1 MSRLKP
7 WQGVVLAFVLT
18 LLLAARWEPMLDTGT
33 QQGDFWLVWLFCMMV
48 LTLPM
53 LLLESALAKRTQ
65 LMPLQALPA
74 LTRDADTSPRWR
86 VVGWMGVLATLLVG
100 GSLAVEAG
108 ILLAQIGQGASSL
121 SSMVWLVVALV
132 AVWALSFVAPVL
144 WVSGIALVVL
154 IGIDL
159 VAGAMPGW
167 QWTAFSLAE
176 WSAAVELALL
186 CTGSGLG
193 LYWILSVRESKQDA
207 RVLIWPI
214 LIAQVLAGLL
224 YAWGGIGAA
233 LLPNAHQVGVI
244 TNSPVAG
251 SAHVAVSGSVQISTV
266 LYLVA
271 VLTGAAALIRL
282 LRVQLRGRSLPFAVT
297 EGILLAGLAL
307 WLLPVQS
314 YLSLLAL
321 LLALVTAA
329 VYAVFSGWQMKTSH
343 LRKALNFDNEAL
355 YNLWRVAVRLVVPLA
370 VLVALVGLIW

>member
-33 QQGDFWLVWLFCMMV
+33 QQGDFWLVWLLCMV
-48 LTLPM
+48 GLTLPL

-65 LMPLQALPA
+65 TSPLQALPA
-74 LTRDADTSPRWR
+74 LTRDADASPRWR
-86 VVGWMGVLATLLVG
+86 VVGWMGVLTTLLVG
-100 GSLAVEAG
+100 GSLATEAAS
-108 ILLAQIGQGASSL
+108 LLAQLGQGATL
-121 SSMVWLVVALV
+121 SSVIWLALALV
-132 AVWALSFVAPVL
+132 LVWGLSFVAPVL
-144 WVSGIALVVL
+144 WVSGITLVVL
-154 IGIDL
+154 AAVDL
-159 VAGAMPGW
+159 ATGVMPGW

-193 LYWILSVRESKQDA
+193 LYWLLSLRDDKQAVRV
-207 RVLIWPI
+207 RIWPI
-214 LIAQVLAGLL
+214 LVAQIAAGLI

-251 SAHVAVSGSVQISTV
+251 SALVAASGSSQIV
-266 LYLVA
+266 LILYLVA

-282 LRVQLRGRSLPFAVT
+282 LRVQLRSRGLPLPVSEA
-297 EGILLAGLAL
+297 ILLAGLAL
-307 WLLPVQS
+307 WLLPVQN
-314 YLSLLAL
+314 YLSSLAL

-329 VYAVFSGWQMKTSH
+329 VYAIFSGWQMKTSH

-370 VLVALVGLIW
+370 VVVALIGLVW